1 LFDRDVDD
9 LSFRRVMELHHR
21 AVSREQIVHAFD
33 AMLEPHGVAVYLQA
47 HHLCVE
53 MRGVRDTSPLTQ
65 TTVWRGEYEHNPS
78 LRVEF
83 LLACGAER

>member
-1 LFDRDVDD
+1 VNT
-9 LSFRRVMELHHR
+9 
-21 AVSREQIVHAFD
+21 FD
-33 AMLEPHGVAVYLQA
+33 AMLEPHGVALYLQA

-65 TTVWRGEYEHNPS
+65 TTLWRGEYEHNAS

-83 LLACGAER
+83 LLMCGAER

>member
-1 LFDRDVDD
+1 
-9 LSFRRVMELHHR
+9 MP
-21 AVSREQIVHAFD
+21 

-78 LRVEF
+78 LRV
-83 LLACGAER
+83 